1 MYPLLVVLL
10 SIVQSAVTVQKVDPL
25 VKVFPE
31 STAFRKAPDF
41 EDAARGSHV
50 EFQLAL
56 RSCFPVEEL
65 QVSCSGLK
73 DVSGHEIGTVRNGLV
88 SLVTVGDYSEN
99 PAHDALRSTSGLF
112 PDPILESETYSVP
125 ANQTTCIW
133 TTVSVGQDVPAGKY
147 YGKIC
152 LKGKIAGKKK
162 FYHEEEICVNVR
174 PVTLRK
180 PRFQNINWCFDF
192 DDCLKLYNGGEPV
205 ERYSEL
211 YWQYMKDMAA
221 LLREAYQNMTRVDIF
236 GLVDMRQDASGKW
249 RFDFTR
255 FDELVRFYESEGVL
269 ERLQGDGLG
278 GRKKP
283 VWTSPQALAVPVFKD
298 GKLSKEMRALDEPG
312 VKEFYT
318 EFIPVLVSHLKEI
331 GMYDRYVQQVCD
343 EPIDENAES
352 YSEIV
357 RFLKSLAPDLKVME
371 ACQTTKIIGAIDV
384 WVPQLDFWHENHSFF
399 EERKKA
405 GEELWFYT
413 CCNPRGEYPNR
424 FIELPLIK
432 GRILYWMGFKYG
444 AAGHLHWGFNYW
456 SDDPFGQ
463 TSFPGAGTFLPGGD
477 SWIVYPGYRKFL
489 RSIRYEQMRD
499 GIEDVALLEMLSD
512 KNPALAMEL
521 CNTLII
527 NWFSYSSNPALY
539 RDVKRWLLDAL
550 E

>member
-1 MYPLLVVLL
+1 
-10 SIVQSAVTVQKVDPL
+10 
-25 VKVFPE
+25 
-31 STAFRKAPDF
+31 
-41 EDAARGSHV
+41 
-50 EFQLAL
+50 
-56 RSCFPVEEL
+56 
-65 QVSCSGLK
+65 
-73 DVSGHEIGTVRNGLV
+73 
-88 SLVTVGDYSEN
+88 
-99 PAHDALRSTSGLF
+99 
-112 PDPILESETYSVP
+112 
-125 ANQTTCIW
+125 
-133 TTVSVGQDVPAGKY
+133 
-147 YGKIC
+147 
-152 LKGKIAGKKK
+152 
-162 FYHEEEICVNVR
+162 
-174 PVTLRK
+174 
-180 PRFQNINWCFDF
+180 
-192 DDCLKLYNGGEPV
+192 
-205 ERYSEL
+205 
-211 YWQYMKDMAA
+211 
-221 LLREAYQNMTRVDIF
+221 
-236 GLVDMRQDASGKW
+236 
-249 RFDFTR
+249 
-255 FDELVRFYESEGVL
+255 
-269 ERLQGDGLG
+269 
-278 GRKKP
+278 
-283 VWTSPQALAVPVFKD
+283 
-298 GKLSKEMRALDEPG
+298 
-312 VKEFYT
+312 
-318 EFIPVLVSHLKEI
+318 
-331 GMYDRYVQQVCD
+331 MYDRYVQQVCD

-357 RFLKSLAPDLKVME
+357 RLLKSLAPDLKVME
-371 ACQTTKIIGAIDV
+371 ACQTTKTIGAIDV